1 MRDII
6 ITSSVLITAIFLIRF
21 FTKGKIHPALQY
33 ALWLPVAVRLLLP
46 VPLWSSGF
54 GVLNYLPDG
63 MAGYQASSESESAL
77 RQQNGTETDRSGA
90 GINTSDTETAKD
102 ASGTVAK
109 DTEIDGKSIDAD
121 ADAGGDATKTDISGT
136 DADSGINTDRHTA
149 IDSKLSGQSVPE
161 ESWAAAFFTAA
172 HVKRLVAIL
181 RIVWIA
187 GMILC
192 GGYMLFYQI
201 KWEWY
206 LHHNRK
212 PLKGMKQYH
221 GLFVYTVKGL
231 PSPCLCGRNIYL
243 TKEMA
248 ADEKRLQHILVHEYC
263 HYRQG
268 DLLWVVVRCV
278 LIVVYW
284 FHPLAWA
291 AAYAS
296 KQDSE
301 LACDEAAIR
310 LLGEE
315 ERIAYGRTLLRLIA
329 GAGWERNRIGF
340 ASTMSGGEKGIRE
353 RICRIAAKRNYA
365 ALAAAVVVL
374 LAVGAVLITFSGK
387 KDDASGRNN
396 TQNTD
401 ESILADSAP
410 QDLAQTADGTDIEE
424 QLKDRQAQLDIQ
436 ARLDALEQELQK
448 EEEAE
453 QELAAKAQAEAE
465 FAAVL
470 KMLAVYDETKMLD
483 DYVQAYY
490 AEGENALEEGIY
502 LLEKMEG
509 ADGVDISVY
518 GMYTKEYG
526 CRGVKILIGDDAAD
540 FDETWL
546 VSGMHGWDENIRV
559 YEKTQDNR
567 ARTFAVKMIVENTSD
582 TEVWNLYLCDRHDTG
597 TVEMYQVEA
606 QSYMEQI
613 NERLRFSMESKAD
626 KSPVIAVYDNGE
638 RIGEIDAAGFVAD
651 ASTVKG
657 VFLNPS
663 MVGWELGADEDDLK
677 LLIAA
682 GIRFDNTDELWYRG
696 LPLISFQVSCGQF
709 GERKISLG
717 EAVIETDH
725 LNPIIQDD
733 IQNQT
738 DAVLVSDAAYC
749 NPCPSYTRIS
759 DTFGERINPITN
771 EVRKHNGVDLA
782 AEAGADIVAAAD
794 GVVYQTGYDAENGN
808 YVIVYHAQ
816 NGEYT
821 HYAACQDILVVKGE
835 NVTAGQRIAT
845 VGSTGRSTGAHL
857 HFAVSKDEA
866 GEYIEPVF
874 E

>member
-1 MRDII
+1 MRDIV
-6 ITSSVLITAIFLIRF
+6 ITSSILMTAIFLIRF
-21 FTKGKIHPALQY
+21 FTKGKIHPMLQY
-33 ALWLPVAVRLLLP
+33 ALWLPVAVRLILP
-46 VPLWSSGF
+46 VPLWNSGF
-54 GVLNYLPDG
+54 GILNYLPDG
-63 MAGYQASSESESAL
+63 MSSYEASAESESAL
-77 RQQNGTETDRSGA
+77 WQQDRADTDGSGTEIGISGA
-90 GINTSDTETAKD
+90 GINTGDAETAQGGEYAKD
-102 ASGTVAK
+102 A
-109 DTEIDGKSIDAD
+109 EIDQSGAGAGRDGAYNAD
-121 ADAGGDATKTDISGT
+121 
-136 DADSGINTDRHTA
+136 TA
-149 IDSKLSGQSVPE
+149 IDSKVSMPTTPE
-161 ESWAAAFFTAA
+161 ESQAAAFFTAA
-172 HVKRLVAIL
+172 HVKRLSGIL

-187 GMILC
+187 GMVLC

-201 KWEWY
+201 KWRRY
-206 LHHNRK
+206 LYRNRK
-212 PLKGMKQYH
+212 PLKGMKKYH
-221 GLFVYTVKGL
+221 TLSVYTVKGL

-278 LIVVYW
+278 LTVVYW
-284 FHPLAWA
+284 FHPLVWA

-301 LACDEAAIR
+301 LACDEASIR

-329 GAGWERNRIGF
+329 VKGQERNRIGF
-340 ASTMSGGEKGIRE
+340 VSTMSGAEKGIRE
-353 RICRIAAKRNYA
+353 RISQIAEKRKYA
-365 ALAAAVVVL
+365 ALAAGIVVL
-374 LAVGAVLITFSGK
+374 LAVGAVMITFSGK
-387 KDDASGRNN
+387 ADNASGGNN

-401 ESILADSAP
+401 EGILADSAP
-410 QDLAQTADGTDIEE
+410 QDLAQTADGADMEKLNDI
-424 QLKDRQAQLDIQ
+424 QAQMDAQ
-436 ARLDALEQELQK
+436 ARLDALKQELQK
-448 EEEAE
+448 EEETVQEA
-453 QELAAKAQAEAE
+453 QRELAAKAQAEAE

-470 KMLAVYDETKMLD
+470 KMLAAYDETKMLD

-540 FDETWL
+540 FDEPWL

-559 YEKTQDNR
+559 YEKTQDNK
-567 ARTFAVKMIVENTSD
+567 ARTFAVKMIAENTSD

-597 TVEMYQVEA
+597 TVEMYQFEA

-626 KSPVIAVYDNGE
+626 KSSVIAVYDNGE

-651 ASTVKG
+651 VSTVKD
-657 VFLNPS
+657 VFLNAS

-682 GIRFDNTDELWYRG
+682 GVSFDNTDEIWYRG
-696 LPLISFQVSCGQF
+696 LPFISFQVSCGQF
-709 GERKISLG
+709 GERKFSLG
-717 EAVIETDH
+717 EAAIETDYV
-725 LNPIIQDD
+725 NPIIQNDMQNA
-733 IQNQT
+733 IQNRT
-738 DAVLVSDAAYC
+738 DAVLVSDAAYG

-759 DTFGERINPITN
+759 DTFSERINPITN

-782 AEAGADIVAAAD
+782 AQAGADIVAAAD
-794 GVVYQTGYDAENGN
+794 GTVYQTGYDAENGN

-816 NGEYT
+816 YGEYT
-821 HYAACQDILVVKGE
+821 HYAACQDILVSKGE
-835 NVTAGQRIAT
+835 SVTAGQRIAT

-857 HFAVSKDEA
+857 HFAVSTDGA

-874 E
+874 KDNG